1 MVNMN
6 IINSIAKISTINI
19 FTYFIIIKLIKYDNN
34 NLKNAILAIL
44 YSIGMATLG
53 LVLIKKLEI
62 LPSMVIVYFLYSFI
76 ISKVTKNTLQYS
88 IVLTFISLTVTYIF
102 YVLSIIISCTIIQ
115 LLKINLEVND
125 IRILF
130 SSIFV
135 ESVIINSVF
144 KIKRFKNGITFL
156 KDKDKMGNIGIVG
169 VIIIGVA
176 MVLYSMMRSH
186 NDVTTNT
193 YLFIGIIIELVCLVI
208 WIKGK
213 LIVYYKQKLK
223 ENNIADLENQIKI
236 KENEM
241 QKVLEENESIS
252 KLNHKYSSRIRALE
266 SFTAKIIS
274 NPALMEKMQTEFGE
288 DFTNFE
294 KQLNSISKEYS
305 EEMKKHIESDK
316 KIQKT
321 GVFGIDNILEYFYN
335 EANKASIKIELEL
348 FCDIKSM
355 LQNKVELKDIETI
368 LGDHIKDA
376 IIAINSSNVSKR
388 NILVKIIKNESYEI
402 HICDTGIEFD
412 IDTLIKLGTQRVTT
426 HKLTGGSG
434 IGFMTTF
441 ETLKKT
447 KGSLEIEELKNSQYT
462 KVVKII
468 FDGKNE
474 YRVKSY
480 RANEIN
486 IINTNKN
493 LKVMQNKV

>member
-1 MVNMN
+1 MNYINEVNNFLQITLMN
-6 IINSIAKISTINI
+6 VLTYII
-19 FTYFIIIKLIKYDNN
+19 FTKIVASKDNNCKNIVKIIIS
-34 NLKNAILAIL
+34 
-44 YSIGMATLG
+44 SIIIGIIT
-53 LVLIKKLEI
+53 V
-62 LPSMVIVYFLYSFI
+62 MVIKLTSIPVGILVIYFLQS
-76 ISKVTKNTLQYS
+76 ISIHIFTKNTLQYS
-88 IVLTFISLTVTYIF
+88 IALTFISLTVTYIF
-102 YVLSIIISCTIIQ
+102 YVISIIISCTIIQ

-236 KENEM
+236 KENEI
-241 QKVLEENESIS
+241 QQVLEENESIS
-252 KLNHKYSSRIRALE
+252 KVNHKYSSRIRALE
-266 SFTAKIIS
+266 NFTAKIIS

-441 ETLKKT
+441 ETLKKN